1 MSDRC
6 DQCRKS
12 IAGEP
17 VRTATRLLCAECGA
31 QWMGAAAAMV
41 GGGTI
46 GEAIA
51 TEGWFQ
57 RLRKKRRE

>member
-1 MSDRC
+1 
-6 DQCRKS
+6 
-12 IAGEP
+12 
-17 VRTATRLLCAECGA
+17 
-31 QWMGAAAAMV
+31 MGAAAAMV